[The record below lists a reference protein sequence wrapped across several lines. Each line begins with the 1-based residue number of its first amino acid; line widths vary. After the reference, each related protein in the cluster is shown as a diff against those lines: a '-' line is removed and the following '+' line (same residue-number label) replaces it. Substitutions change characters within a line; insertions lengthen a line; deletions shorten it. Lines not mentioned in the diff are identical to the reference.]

1 MQRKRS
7 LVTEL
12 LNAKSQLTPS
22 DFRVQDV
29 PSTTRIE
36 TYVGTSVYAHTYVS
50 GGIVTKGDGT
60 VLNITAVT
68 YNNSTGVMDI
78 TVDAVH
84 GLAIED
90 TFTLANIVFSCNP
103 RSRCCISWCY

>member
-1 MQRKRS
+1 MS
-7 LVTEL
+7 
-12 LNAKSQLTPS
+12 
-22 DFRVQDV
+22 

-103 RSRCCISWCY
+103 SGADVVYPKCY